1 MTHDAPRAPRPSVL
15 ARASLIMDAFGESSG
30 HLLLDEITALTG
42 LPHSTTFRLV
52 TQLVEHGWLEADYP
66 GYRLGGRLRELGQS
80 SVDHNEIRAAA
91 AVALNDLHLATG
103 MVVHLSVLHGT
114 SSHYLDKVGGKASRS
129 VPSRV
134 GARIP
139 AISTVS
145 GRAILAQLPP
155 ERVDA
160 LLRDEVDDLGRLHAD
175 LAKIRSQRGVA
186 IRPGRDPVIGVT
198 SMAVPVM
205 GPRGPIAAISV
216 GAKGLIQQA
225 TVAPLLLH
233 TAALVATRHASL

>member
-1 MTHDAPRAPRPSVL
+1 MSEPGDGVARPSVL
-15 ARASLIMDAFGESSG
+15 ARATLILDAFAESSG

-52 TQLVEHGWLEADYP
+52 RQLVEHGWLEADYP

-103 MVVHLSVLHGT
+103 MVVHLSVLHGA
-114 SSHYLDKVGGKASRS
+114 SSHYLDKVGGVASRT

-139 AISTVS
+139 ATSTVS

-155 ERVDA
+155 EEVDA
-160 LLRDEVDDLGRLHAD
+160 LLGGSAD
-175 LAKIRSQRGVA
+175 LEAVHRDLAQVRSQRGVA
-186 IRPGRDPVIGVT
+186 VRPGRDPVIGVT
-198 SMAVPVM
+198 SMAVPVL

-216 GAKGLIQQA
+216 GAKGLIQQSA
-225 TVAPLLLH
+225 VAPLLLH
-233 TAALVATRHASL
+233 TAAVIASRHANL